1 MGVPMTADLH
11 FIWNII
17 HSLILV
23 PVAWALVY
31 LNSHINNLWKSV
43 SETREEVPKVY
54 VTKADVH
61 NDLANIQKRFDRI
74 EEKLDRLTADLFA
87 RR

>member
-1 MGVPMTADLH
+1 MSVDMN

-17 HSLILV
+17 HSLILM
-23 PVAWALVY
+23 PMAWALIY

-43 SETREEVPKVY
+43 SDTREEMPKMY
-54 VTKADVH
+54 VTKADLH
-61 NDLANIQKRFDRI
+61 NDLANIHKRFDRL
-74 EEKLDRLTADLFA
+74 EEKIDRLIADQLQQT

>member
-1 MGVPMTADLH
+1 MNADLH
-11 FIWNII
+11 FIWNVI

-31 LNSHINNLWKSV
+31 LNSHINNLWKFV

-54 VTKADVH
+54 VTKADVQ

-74 EEKLDRLTADLFA
+74 EEKLDRLIADHLS